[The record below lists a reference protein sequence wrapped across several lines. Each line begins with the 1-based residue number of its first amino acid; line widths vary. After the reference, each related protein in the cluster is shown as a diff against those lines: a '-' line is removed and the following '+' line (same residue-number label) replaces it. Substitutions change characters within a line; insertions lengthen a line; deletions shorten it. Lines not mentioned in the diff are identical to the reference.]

1 MAARRLSSWLLSRSL
16 SSYSHSSGAASWL
29 HSLGRNSGGWR
40 NINRFS
46 TAAAVEDLITPQVPI
61 RYTQHLINGKFV
73 DAASGKTFPAYDPRT
88 GEVIANVAEGDVED
102 INRAVSAARKAFDEG
117 PWPKMSAYER
127 SRILL
132 RFADLVE
139 KHSDE
144 LAALETW
151 NNGKPYEQAKTELPL
166 FVRLFHY
173 YAGWADKI
181 HGLTVPADGD
191 YHVQTL
197 HEPVGVAGQIIPWN
211 FPLVMFAWKVGP
223 ALACGNTIV
232 LKTAEQ
238 TPLTALFAAKL
249 FHEAGLPEGVLNI
262 VSGYG
267 PTAGAALASHMD
279 VDKLAFTG
287 STDTGKIVL
296 ELAARSNLKPVT
308 LELGG
313 KSPFIVFDDADVD
326 KAVELAHFALFF
338 NQGQCCCAGSR
349 TFVHE
354 RVYDEFLEKSKKRA
368 LRRVVGDPFKK
379 GVEQGPQIDGEQ
391 FEKVLRYIK
400 SGIESNATL
409 ECGGDRLG
417 SKGFFI
423 QPTVFSNVQ
432 DDMLIAQDEIF
443 GPVQSI
449 LKFKDTDEVIA
460 RANRTRYGLAAGV
473 FTKNVETAH
482 TMMRAL
488 KAGTVWIN
496 CFDVFDA
503 AIPFGG
509 YKMSGI
515 GREKGI
521 YSLHN
526 YLQLAFTGSTDTGK
540 IVLELA
546 ARSNLKP
553 VTLELGGKSPFIV
566 FDDADVDKAVE
577 LAHFALFFNQGQ
589 CCCAGS
595 RTFVHERV
603 YDEFLEKSKK
613 RALRRVVGDPFKKGV
628 EQGPQI
634 DGEQFEKVLRYI
646 KSGIE
651 SNATLECGGDRL
663 GSKGFFIQPTVFS
676 NVQDDMLIAQDE
688 IFGPVQSILKFK
700 DTDEVIARAN
710 RTRYGLAAGVFTK
723 NVETAHTMMR
733 ALKAGTVW
741 INCFDVFDA
750 AIPFGGYKMSGI
762 GREKG
767 IYSLHNY
774 LQVKAV
780 VTPLNN
786 PAWI

>member
-1 MAARRLSSWLLSRSL
+1 MAARRLSWLLSRSL
-16 SSYSHSSGAASWL
+16 SSHSSGASL
-29 HSLGRNSGGWR
+29 FHSLGRNSGGWR

-46 TAAAVEDLITPQVPI
+46 TSAAVEDLITPQVPI
-61 RYTQHLINGKFV
+61 RYTQHLINGRFV

-88 GEVIANVAEGDVED
+88 GEVIANVAEGDAED

-139 KHSDE
+139 KHNDE

-151 NNGKPYEQAKTELPL
+151 NNGKPYEQAAKSEVPL

-211 FPLVMFAWKVGP
+211 FPLIMFAWKVGP

-238 TPLTALFAAKL
+238 TPLTALFVAKL
-249 FHEAGLPEGVLNI
+249 FHEAGLPEGVLNV

-287 STDTGKIVL
+287 STDTGKVVL

-391 FEKVLRYIK
+391 FEKVLGYIK

-449 LKFKDTDEVIA
+449 LKFKDTDEVIE

-473 FTKNVETAH
+473 FTKNVDTANKL
-482 TMMRAL
+482 MRAL
-488 KAGTVWIN
+488 
-496 CFDVFDA
+496 
-503 AIPFGG
+503 
-509 YKMSGI
+509 
-515 GREKGI
+515 R
-521 YSLHN
+521 
-526 YLQLAFTGSTDTGK
+526 
-540 IVLELA
+540 
-546 ARSNLKP
+546 
-553 VTLELGGKSPFIV
+553 
-566 FDDADVDKAVE
+566 
-577 LAHFALFFNQGQ
+577 
-589 CCCAGS
+589 
-595 RTFVHERV
+595 
-603 YDEFLEKSKK
+603 
-613 RALRRVVGDPFKKGV
+613 
-628 EQGPQI
+628 
-634 DGEQFEKVLRYI
+634 
-646 KSGIE
+646 
-651 SNATLECGGDRL
+651 
-663 GSKGFFIQPTVFS
+663 
-676 NVQDDMLIAQDE
+676 
-688 IFGPVQSILKFK
+688 
-700 DTDEVIARAN
+700 
-710 RTRYGLAAGVFTK
+710 
-723 NVETAHTMMR
+723 
-733 ALKAGTVW
+733 AGTVW

-780 VTPLNN
+780 VTPLKN